1 MKLAPR
7 KTSIVLKVKTR
18 RIKKEVSYS
27 RRHVRWGL
35 ILTLVGIVLFVVGA
49 RPEVIQMN
57 RSKVLGFIQL
67 AVIEVGLGIICLG
80 GYIAMMGFWKSTRM
94 TIAADFGLR
103 FVATGYLI
111 AVVGGMADIF
121 GLGSHPLPGIPYFG
135 ELQSAGLMV
144 GQAIIALGLLLM
156 LPQRGRAVDEVTSE
170 VTTPSA

>member
-7 KTSIVLKVKTR
+7 KKSIVLKAKTR
-18 RIKKEVSYS
+18 RNKAEVSYS

-35 ILTLVGIVLFVVGA
+35 VLTLIGIVLFVIGA

-67 AVIEVGLGIICLG
+67 AVIEVGLGVICLG
-80 GYIAMMGFWKSTRM
+80 GYIAMMGFWKNTRV

-103 FVATGYLI
+103 FVATGYVI

-135 ELQSAGLMV
+135 ELQSTGLMV

-156 LPQRGRAVDEVTSE
+156 LPHKGRTVSEVTSE
-170 VTTPSA
+170 VKAPSA